1 MHSTRLDLGPVES
14 KLRNYFLIYLFCD
27 MYVYA
32 HTQHCVHVE
41 VKDNI
46 LESVISFHHVSPK
59 DQAQVGHQD

>member
-1 MHSTRLDLGPVES
+1 MTSGEQIK
-14 KLRNYFLIYLFCD
+14 KLFSYLFCD

-59 DQAQVGHQD
+59 DQAKVGHQD